1 MKKTSVVTAKDDEK
15 SIEQE
20 LENEQLTLEQQNLI
34 LQLHQDKD
42 KEPYKQEKQIIFMD
56 NNQQRFNPFG
66 GKASVHNT
74 PFDIYQFG
82 GVVTRSYMDIS
93 APITNAPN
101 PPFVDALMS
110 STSWSTTFAEQLL
123 PYHWEYL
130 ISDLLLRVFHSQ
142 MRSDISFKPQYER
155 KKNQENEKLASIT
168 QQTSNQTIVKTPQP
182 KNNEME
188 VRKASERIIGPNSSN
203 TSTSKSRNSAITAGS
218 PQHNNATINV
228 ISSPADKIRPLSKTS
243 GNVDVN
249 SNEHFTSRSPS
260 EMFTWDFI
268 QMLLKFPLDPPHA
281 TIEIMQDLIYANSS
295 TLDGQ
300 RFADE
305 FVKRKMRENELSE
318 AQRERIISVY
328 LSDTKQTVISTQLGI
343 PTSTVNNTI
352 KRYKETGSA
361 LPEKRPGR
369 LKILNQRDK

>member
-42 KEPYKQEKQIIFMD
+42 KEPYKQEKQIIKRVDDTMFEPLGVLIRKDKGFFCTNACTVFMD

-305 FVKRKMRENELSE
+305 FVKR
-318 AQRERIISVY
+318 
-328 LSDTKQTVISTQLGI
+328 
-343 PTSTVNNTI
+343 
-352 KRYKETGSA
+352 SA
-361 LPEKRPGR
+361 LNS
-369 LKILNQRDK
+369 LLCTI